1 MREGGP
7 VRRADLDYRDI
18 SPELQR
24 MRGLYR
30 FAAGIAAYGKHVT
43 LQHRQQ
49 FVPEAGRRVHDA
61 GADVACA
68 GADEGGDE

>member
-1 MREGGP
+1 VREGGP

-24 MRGLYR
+24 IRGPST
-30 FAAGIAAYGKHVT
+30 FAGIAAYGKRVT

-49 FVPEAGRRVHDA
+49 SVPEAGRPVHDA

-68 GADEGGDE
+68 DADVGRR

>member
-24 MRGLYR
+24 IGGPYT
-30 FAAGIAAYGKHVT
+30 FAAGIAVYGKHAA

-49 FVPEAGRRVHDA
+49 SVPDAGRSGHRSPPGKA
-61 GADVACA
+61 GQLWYLTLS
-68 GADEGGDE
+68 

>member
-24 MRGLYR
+24 IRRPCTFCG
-30 FAAGIAAYGKHVT
+30 GIAAYGKHVT
-43 LQHRQQ
+43 LQQS
-49 FVPEAGRRVHDA
+49 VPGAGRRVYDA

-68 GADEGGDE
+68 GADEGGDD